1 MRVPG
6 CIHSKRSVK
15 YGYAQACNGV
25 HMNEL
30 RRVGSTAV
38 IGALPFWAMNALIV
52 MRYEPFLVWLRP
64 TGHTSVAELV
74 LLSIS
79 LIVPVMPGTWL
90 CMPRRSYQPT
100 LLSAVVG
107 ILLLTMGVILGYVF
121 IEEFARCGLA
131 TIPQCD

>member
-1 MRVPG
+1 
-6 CIHSKRSVK
+6 
-15 YGYAQACNGV
+15 
-25 HMNEL
+25 
-30 RRVGSTAV
+30 
-38 IGALPFWAMNALIV
+38 MNALIV
-52 MRYEPFLVWLRP
+52 MRYEPFLMWLRP
-64 TGHTSVAELV
+64 TGHTSATELV

-79 LIVPVMPGTWL
+79 LVLPVMLGTWL
-90 CMPRRSYQPT
+90 FMPRRSYQPT